1 VLKRL
6 PFAIALCLT
15 LMFWVNKA
23 SATMLLYEPFD
34 YAAGSTIIP
43 GNTSINSGQGLVD
56 TYNTPATTWL
66 QGGTF
71 TTAHV
76 PHQITGTTATLQGGT
91 SLTAPIGFPA
101 TVGRSAA
108 LIGGGSTR
116 SDQTE
121 LARMNMP
128 SQIATANTSTYYSM
142 LLHVSDLTGLTV
154 PSTNVNAAND
164 LIASFNN
171 STGATNTRPTIFGG
185 ELVMRLG
192 VGANT
197 YNLGV
202 RSSTTVAGTTYFSGD
217 IAANADLFVVVRYTS
232 GATAGTGGLSE
243 LWVNPSP
250 ASFGAAVAPVA
261 DGSTVGTFSAT
272 ALNDHLDS
280 LLIGGGIANNAAPNE
295 TDIDEIRVGNNWAS
309 VTVPEPASLGLLAIG
324 AAGLL
329 RRRRSA

>member
-1 VLKRL
+1 VLKPL
-6 PFAIALCLT
+6 PFAIAVCFT
-15 LMFWVNKA
+15 FMFWVNHA
-23 SATMLLYEPFD
+23 SATLLLYEPFD
-34 YAAGSTIIP
+34 YTSGSTIVP
-43 GNTSINSGQGLVD
+43 GTTAINSGQGLVD
-56 TYNTPATTWL
+56 TYTPGGTWL

-71 TTAHV
+71 TAAHI
-76 PHQITGTTATLQGGT
+76 PHQITGSTATLWGGT
-91 SLTAPIGFPA
+91 SLNAPSGFPA
-101 TVGRSAA
+101 TNGKAAA
-108 LIGGGSTR
+108 LIGGGSAR

-154 PSTNVNAAND
+154 ANTNLNAAND

-171 STGATNTRPTIFGG
+171 STGATNTRPTIFAG

-192 VGANT
+192 SAAST

-202 RSSTTVAGTTYFSGD
+202 RSTTTVNNTTFFSSD

-232 GATAGTGGLSE
+232 GATLGTGGLSE
-243 LWVNPSP
+243 LWINPSS
-250 ASFGAAVAPVA
+250 ATFGAPTAPA
-261 DGSTVGTFSAT
+261 ATGSTIGTFSAT
-272 ALNDHLDS
+272 ASNDHLDS

-295 TDIDEIRVGNNWAS
+295 TNIDELRVGTSWAD
-309 VTVPEPASLGLLAIG
+309 VTSVPEPASLGLLAIG

-329 RRRRSA
+329 RRRSA